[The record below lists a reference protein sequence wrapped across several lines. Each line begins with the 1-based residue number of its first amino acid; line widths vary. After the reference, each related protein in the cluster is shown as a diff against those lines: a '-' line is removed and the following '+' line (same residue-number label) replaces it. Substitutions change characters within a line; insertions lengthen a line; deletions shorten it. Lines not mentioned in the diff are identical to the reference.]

1 MLFRSL
7 YDLAENELKKPGIK
21 VQTYK
26 YQRKQTVYDMITGK
40 ALDIENAKA
49 AAELGV
55 PVEVIKSMNDN
66 GSSMIPMYFAQ

>member
-1 MLFRSL
+1 
-7 YDLAENELKKPGIK
+7 
-21 VQTYK
+21 
-26 YQRKQTVYDMITGK
+26 MITGK

-66 GSSMIPMYFAQ
+66 VSSMIPMYLAQ